1 MSDLPEMEFDYKNY
15 AGKKGSRRVK
25 PLFIWYGTTE
35 WHKEPGWLL
44 RAFDFSRDAERDFA
58 MKDMSNIR

>member
-25 PLFIWYGTTE
+25 PLFIWYGTT
-35 WHKEPGWLL
+35 
-44 RAFDFSRDAERDFA
+44 
-58 MKDMSNIR
+58 